1 MIRLFG
7 ATDKVYTTNG
17 DKILKPTYAVITK
30 QDNGDYYLEIELGL
44 EYIDLISSNKI
55 IVANSPTGYQAFRIT
70 DITKRQHKIVIK
82 AWHVSYDS
90 KNYVIQ
96 DSYVVEK
103 SCNDALIHL
112 NNATDNTSPF
122 TVASDIL
129 TIDSYRCVRKSLY
142 EAWQVVLERWG
153 GHIKRDNFD
162 VGIYASIGQ
171 DNGVVVRYGKNQK
184 DITATY
190 DWNSVVTKILPVG
203 KDGTLLDNVYITSE
217 TQYDI
222 PYTKVVQFEQND
234 INEEDYET
242 ESAYIAALKSDL
254 EAQAMAYLNTNCVP
268 QVNYELQANLEK
280 VTDVGDTI
288 EVIDE
293 RLGINITTN
302 LISYK
307 YNCILEKYIELQFGN
322 FQKTLNNLMTT
333 INNNTNEIVSVANN
347 DLKSKVDAELQE
359 ATDQIMGILG
369 DSYVIYDGDK
379 ILVVDALPKENATNV
394 IRINSAGI
402 GFSNTGING
411 TFNSAWTINGTMNMQ
426 YINVLNLL
434 ADSISGGTL
443 NLSNGININS
453 SKFTVNSSGEITS
466 TGGTIGGYKIGQNQL
481 YAETFSE
488 HNFTQTDIDKLIAYI
503 FDPVSN
509 PLTPEEIEE
518 YDLDGS
524 GELNITDVVM
534 MEDIVRWGITTT
546 KSAKIL
552 MTTGLDVLD
561 NAYVLKDGNDNEVVS
576 IGFNGISYDGM
587 QFGYQQELWNGAI
600 YLNGSQ
606 TVTFEDSDGNATTIS
621 KQPHGIVLVW
631 SAYDSDGPEDWDW
644 VCNFIPKHFINVEKT
659 GNGMLFNMNNLNYSY
674 VGSKYAYISDSSI
687 TGHNNNSATGTNS
700 GITYKNNHWV
710 LRYVIGV

>member
-44 EYIDLISSNKI
+44 EYADLISSNKI

-153 GHIKRDNFD
+153 GHIRRDNFD
-162 VGIYASIGQ
+162 VGIYSSIGQ

-190 DWNSVVTKILPVG
+190 NWSSVVTKILPVG
-203 KDGTLLDNVYITSE
+203 KDGTLLDNVYIMSG
-217 TQYDI
+217 TQYNI
-222 PYTKVVQFEQND
+222 PYTKVVQFEQKD
-234 INEEDYET
+234 INEEDYES
-242 ESAYIAALKSDL
+242 EADYIAALKTDL
-254 EAQAMAYLNTNCVP
+254 EAQATAYLNINCVP

-293 RLGINITTN
+293 RLGINVTTN
-302 LISYK
+302 LIAYK

-322 FQKTLNNLMTT
+322 FQKTLNNLMST
-333 INNNTNEIVSVANN
+333 INTNTNEIVTIANE

-359 ATDQIMGILG
+359 ATEQIMGVLG

-379 ILVVDALPKENATNV
+379 ILVVDTLPKENATNV

-434 ADSISGGTL
+434 ADTISGGTL
-443 NLSNGININS
+443 NLSNGIDINS
-453 SKFTVNSSGEITS
+453 SKFTVNSNGEINS
-466 TGGTIGGYKIGQNQL
+466 TGGTIGGYKIGQDQL
-481 YAETFSE
+481 YAETFSPYDFD
-488 HNFTQTDIDKLIAYI
+488 NSDLTKVRNYI
-503 FDPVSN
+503 NGSGT
-509 PLTPEEIEE
+509 LTPEEIEK
-518 YDLDGS
+518 YDLNGDG
-524 GELNITDVVM
+524 VVNAQDLLIM
-534 MEDIVRWGITTT
+534 RWYIEYGITTT
-546 KSAKIL
+546 DSAKII
-552 MTTGLDVLD
+552 MQTGNNLRD
-561 NAYVLKDGNDNEVVS
+561 NAYLIQDGNLNNVLSLGFDGIKYNGMTFGEQEVLFS
-576 IGFNGISYDGM
+576 
-587 QFGYQQELWNGAI
+587 GAE
-600 YLNGSQ
+600 YMNQNQ
-606 TVTFEDSDGNATTIS
+606 TLDLSATPIS
-621 KQPHGIVLVW
+621 KQPHGIILVW
-631 SAYDSDGPEDWDW
+631 SIFENGQAQDWGF
-644 VCNFIPKHFINVEKT
+644 VEHFVPKEMVSLHSTNGHNFMMATTDF
-659 GNGMLFNMNNLNYSY
+659 
-674 VGSKYAYISDSSI
+674 SSI
-687 TGHNNNSATGTNS
+687 ACKYLYFTDTSISGHSQNTLASTNS
-700 GITYKNNHWV
+700 GISFRNNRYV

>member
-44 EYIDLISSNKI
+44 EYADLISSNKI

-153 GHIKRDNFD
+153 GHIKRDNFN
-162 VGIYASIGQ
+162 VGIYSSIGQ

-234 INEEDYET
+234 INEEDYES
-242 ESAYIAALKSDL
+242 EADYIAALKADL
-254 EAQAMAYLNTNCVP
+254 EAQATAYLNINCVP
-268 QVNYELQANLEK
+268 KVNYELQANLEK

-293 RLGINITTN
+293 RLGINVTTN
-302 LISYK
+302 LIAYK
-307 YNCILEKYIELQFGN
+307 YDCILEKYTELQFGN
-322 FQKTLNNLMTT
+322 FQKTLNNLMST
-333 INNNTNEIVSVANN
+333 INTNTNEIVTIANE

-443 NLSNGININS
+443 NLSNGIDINS
-453 SKFTVNSSGEITS
+453 NKFTVNSNGEITS
-466 TGGTIGGYKIGQNQL
+466 TGGTIGGYKIGTDKL
-481 YAETFSE
+481 YAETFAP
-488 HNFTQTDIDKLIAYI
+488 HNFTSSDVTKVVNYI
-503 FDPVSN
+503 LGLGT
-509 PLTPEEIEE
+509 LTPEELEL
-518 YDLDGS
+518 YDINGDGVVD
-524 GELNITDVVM
+524 ITDVVIM
-534 MEDIVRWGITTT
+534 QNYVDFNVTTT
-546 KSAKIL
+546 NSAKIL
-552 MTTGLDVLD
+552 METGNGIFN
-561 NAYVLKDGNDNEVVS
+561 NAYILKDGADNE
-576 IGFNGISYDGM
+576 IMHLGFDGIEYRGM
-587 QFGYQQELWNGAI
+587 QFGYQQSYWDGAS
-600 YLNGSQ
+600 YMNGSQ
-606 TVTFEDSDGNATTIS
+606 YVDLTDHPIS
-621 KQPHGIVLVW
+621 KQPHGVILLW
-631 SAYDSDGPEDWDW
+631 SAYDSNGAEDWDW
-644 VCNFIPKHFINVEKT
+644 VSTFIPKSFPELHS
-659 GNGMLFNMNNLNYSY
+659 GNGILTNMNNLDYSY
-674 VGSKYAYISDSSI
+674 VGSKYLYITDTRI

-710 LRYVIGV
+710 LRHVIGV

>member
-44 EYIDLISSNKI
+44 EYADLISSNKI

-129 TIDSYRCVRKSLY
+129 AINSYRCVRKSLY

-162 VGIYASIGQ
+162 VGIYSSIGQ

-203 KDGTLLDNVYITSE
+203 KDGTLLDNVYITGE

-222 PYTKVVQFEQND
+222 PYTKVVQFDQND

-242 ESAYIAALKSDL
+242 ESAYIAALKADL
-254 EAQAMAYLNTNCVP
+254 EAQATAYLNINCVP

-293 RLGINITTN
+293 RLGINVTTN
-302 LISYK
+302 LIAYK
-307 YNCILEKYIELQFGN
+307 YDCILEKYTELQFGN
-322 FQKTLNNLMTT
+322 FQKTLNNLMSTITT
-333 INNNTNEIVSVANN
+333 NTNEIVTIANE

-359 ATDQIMGILG
+359 ATDEIMGVLG
-369 DSYVIYDGDK
+369 NSYVIYDGDK
-379 ILVVDALPKENATNV
+379 ILVVDSLPKETATNV
-394 IRINSAGI
+394 IRINSGGI
-402 GFSNTGING
+402 GFSTTGING
-411 TFNSAWTINGTMNMQ
+411 PFNSAWTINGTMNMQ
-426 YINVLNLL
+426 YINVINLL
-434 ADSISGGTL
+434 ADTITGGTL
-443 NLSNGININS
+443 NLSNGIDINS
-453 SKFTVNSSGEITS
+453 NKFTVNSNGEITS
-466 TGGTIGGYKIGQNQL
+466 TGGTIGGYKIGEHQL
-481 YAETFSE
+481 YAETFAP
-488 HNFTQTDIDKLIAYI
+488 HDFTSSDVTKVVNYI
-503 FDPVSN
+503 LGLGT
-509 PLTPEEIEE
+509 LTPEELEL
-518 YDLDGS
+518 YDINGDGVVD
-524 GELNITDVVM
+524 LTDVVIM
-534 MEDIVRWGITTT
+534 QNYIDFNVTTT
-546 KSAKIL
+546 NSAKIL
-552 MTTGLDVLD
+552 METGNGIFN
-561 NAYVLKDGNDNEVVS
+561 NAYILKDGADNE
-576 IGFNGISYDGM
+576 IMHLGFDGITYKDM
-587 QFGYQQELWNGAI
+587 TFGEQQELWAGAM
-600 YLNGSQ
+600 YMNGSQ
-606 TVTFEDSDGNATTIS
+606 SVDLSDYPIKS
-621 KQPHGIVLVW
+621 QPHGIVLIW
-631 SAYDSDGPEDWDW
+631 SAYENGEEKDWDW
-644 VCNFIPKHFINVEKT
+644 VSNFIPKSFVDIYGN
-659 GNGMLFNMNNLNYSY
+659 GNGMLFNMATLNFGSVGTKYIY
-674 VGSKYAYISDSSI
+674 VSNTSL